1 MNLPNPAPPAPHHPR
16 KTPHLHRSTAAAVIA
31 LPPARDLPARPPE
44 EPHAMTAHAAGDP
57 TAPTHTSP
65 TAGDPTGPTPAEPA
79 AGESTPAYPVGLRL
93 TNRRTVVL
101 GGGQVA
107 QRRLPALIAAGAD
120 ITLISPSAT
129 PSVEAMAEAGE
140 ITWERRRYQEGDLAD
155 TWYALVASSDPVA
168 NTAASAEAER
178 TRTWCVRSDDA
189 EAATAWTPATGRS
202 DGVTVAILTGHDP
215 RRSAA
220 VRDAVVEGLRNGT
233 LAAPRHRK
241 ADSAPRVALVGG
253 GPGDPDLITVRGRRL
268 LAEADVVIADRLG
281 PRDLLDELPPHVEV
295 IDAAK
300 IPYGRFMAQ
309 EAINQA
315 LIDHAKQGKSVVR
328 LKGGDPFVF
337 GRGMEEAQALA
348 AEGIACTVVPGISS
362 TISVPGAA
370 GIPVTH
376 RGVAHEFTVV
386 SGHVAPDDPRSL
398 VDWEALAKLRGTLV
412 LLMAVERIAP
422 IAEALVAHGR
432 APETPVA
439 IIQEGTMATQRRVDA
454 TLATVGE
461 RAKSENV
468 RPPAVIVI
476 GDVVSVNALSPTHQ

>member
-1 MNLPNPAPPAPHHPR
+1 MA
-16 KTPHLHRSTAAAVIA
+16 
-31 LPPARDLPARPPE
+31 E
-44 EPHAMTAHAAGDP
+44 HAA
-57 TAPTHTSP
+57 H
-65 TAGDPTGPTPAEPA
+65 
-79 AGESTPAYPVGLRL
+79 PAYPVGLRL
-93 TNRRTVVL
+93 SGRRVVVI

-120 ITLISPSAT
+120 IVLVSPSAT

-140 ITWERRRYQEGDLAD
+140 IRWIKRAYADGDLAD
-155 TWYALVASSDPVA
+155 TWYALVATSDAEA
-168 NTAASAEAER
+168 NNAASAEAER

-189 EAATAWTPATGRS
+189 GAATAWTPATGRS
-202 DGVTVAILTGHDP
+202 EGVTVAVLTTEVSGRDP

-220 VRDAVVEGLRNGT
+220 LRDAIVEGLRDGT
-233 LAAPRHRK
+233 LAAPHHRTRT
-241 ADSAPRVALVGG
+241 PGVALVGG

-300 IPYGRFMAQ
+300 IPYGRYMAQ
-309 EAINQA
+309 EAINNA
-315 LIDHAKQGKSVVR
+315 LIEHAKAGKAVVR

-348 AEGIACTVVPGISS
+348 EAGIACTVVPGISS
-362 TISVPGAA
+362 SISVPGAA

-386 SGHVAPDDPRSL
+386 SGHVAPDDERSL
-398 VDWEALAKLRGTLV
+398 VDWPSLAKLRGTLV
-412 LLMAVERIAP
+412 VLMGVDKIGAIAQT
-422 IAEALVAHGR
+422 LVAHGK

-439 IIQEGTMATQRRVDA
+439 LVQEGTTASQRRVDA
-454 TLATVGE
+454 TLGTVAE
-461 RAKSENV
+461 TARAADV

-476 GDVVSVNALSPTHQ
+476 GDVVTVGTK